1 MKTQELKAKARH
13 ELIEYGVNI
22 VYLTLV
28 FAAFTVYR
36 RILLAEHGVTHE
48 NYGFAVIE
56 ALVLGKVI
64 MLGDLARLGRGLEAK
79 PLIVPTLYKTLVF
92 SVLVA
97 AFKVI
102 EHGIK
107 GLWQGV
113 GFAGGLMELSEK
125 WSDELLA
132 NGLVL
137 LVALIPFFAIKELG
151 RVLGKDTVSSL
162 FFRGRA
168 DR

>member
-1 MKTQELKAKARH
+1 MKTQELKDKARH
-13 ELIEYGVNI
+13 ELIEYGINV

-36 RILLAEHGVTHE
+36 RILLAEQGVSYE

-113 GFAGGLMELSEK
+113 GFAGGLMELSDK

-137 LVALIPFFAIKELG
+137 LVALIPFFAIKELI
-151 RVLGKDTVSSL
+151 RVLGKDKVSSL
-162 FFRGRA
+162 FFRRRS

>member
-13 ELIEYGVNI
+13 ELIEYGVNV

-92 SVLVA
+92 SALVA
-97 AFKVI
+97 AFKV
-102 EHGIK
+102 
-107 GLWQGV
+107 V
-113 GFAGGLMELSEK
+113 ELLSDK

-162 FFRGRA
+162 FFRSRA
-168 DR
+168 ER

>member
-1 MKTQELKAKARH
+1 MKTQELKDKARH
-13 ELIEYGVNI
+13 ELIEYGINV

-36 RILLAEHGVTHE
+36 RILLTEHGVAYE

-64 MLGDLARLGRGLEAK
+64 MLGDMFRLGRGLEAR
-79 PLIVPTLYKTLVF
+79 PLIYPTLYKTFVF
-92 SVLVA
+92 SALVA
-97 AFKVI
+97 AFKVV
-102 EHGIK
+102 EFGIK

-113 GFAGGLMELSEK
+113 GFSGGLMLLSDK

-151 RVLGKDTVSSL
+151 RVLGKDRLSSL
-162 FFRGRA
+162 FFR
-168 DR
+168 

>member
-1 MKTQELKAKARH
+1 M
-13 ELIEYGVNI
+13 
-22 VYLTLV
+22 
-28 FAAFTVYR
+28 
-36 RILLAEHGVTHE
+36 
-48 NYGFAVIE
+48 IE

-64 MLGDLARLGRGLEAK
+64 MLGDVFRLGRGLEAR
-79 PLIVPTLYKTLVF
+79 PLIYPTLYKTLVF
-92 SVLVA
+92 SALVA
-97 AFKVI
+97 AFKVV
-102 EHGIK
+102 EFGIK

-113 GFAGGLMELSEK
+113 GFAGGLMLLSDK

-162 FFRGRA
+162 FFRSRA
-168 DR
+168 ER